1 MSFHDDAEKQRQKDA
16 QRAKVYQ
23 KCKMPHRVQFVL
35 YSSGFSKAIYHVKHQ
50 KEWLIDK
57 CLVLENRYQY
67 PQQDGIKY
75 TYAGIQVTV
84 PACS

>member
-1 MSFHDDAEKQRQKDA
+1 MTLKNGSRKSKRRVEEVYRTKYCDVRCPKYDIDA

-57 CLVLENRYQY
+57 CLVLENRY
-67 PQQDGIKY
+67 
-75 TYAGIQVTV
+75 
-84 PACS
+84 